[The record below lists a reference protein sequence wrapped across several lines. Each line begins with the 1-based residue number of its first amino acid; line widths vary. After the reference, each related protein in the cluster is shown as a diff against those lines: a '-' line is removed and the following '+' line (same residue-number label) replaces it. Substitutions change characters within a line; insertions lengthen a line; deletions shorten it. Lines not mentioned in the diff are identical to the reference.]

1 MIEVFKTDVR
11 EQHHAE
17 MLVTQIC
24 NSFKN
29 YSATFDLTDC
39 DKILRVD
46 SPSGEIHSAT
56 LIEFLKEFGISAEVL
71 PE

>member
-17 MLVTQIC
+17 MLLAQIREM
-24 NSFKN
+24 FGEYK
-29 YSATFDLTDC
+29 ATFDLEDC

-46 SPSGEIHSAT
+46 SAADEIHSDFF
-56 LIEFLKEFGISAEVL
+56 IEFLKEFGVSAEVL
-71 PE
+71 EE